1 MSGLKRKRKDKGNE
15 FLSFYTMK
23 PQQNLFLYFKI
34 LYFIYC
40 IVYILPSKIQSL
52 QLVNTLHRWILDS
65 FQTEELH

>member
-15 FLSFYTMK
+15 FLSFYAMK

-52 QLVNTLHRWILDS
+52 PISSNT
-65 FQTEELH
+65 QA